1 MENHIRSGE
10 FKCLEGGEVQLDAD
24 PELDEGRD
32 GGCGEVR
39 EEMDLFLGGMVV
51 DIYLYGD

>member
-1 MENHIRSGE
+1 M
-10 FKCLEGGEVQLDAD
+10 DTD